1 MNLYLLIS
9 MIGLLAL
16 LITLINVKWLQIQNT
31 IAITLGAVC
40 LSLILILAHLFK
52 LSELQ
57 GQLAHLISGLD
68 FKSLLL
74 NGALGF
80 LLFAGAMTVDV
91 SQLLKYKWEILTLA
105 TLGTIAST
113 FIIGSALYFLL
124 IAFHTPFDFLYCL
137 LFGAIISPTDP
148 IAVLATLKEI
158 KAPKELATKVAGESL
173 FNDGI
178 GLVVFVTL
186 YQLAF
191 NHQTPTISNISQL
204 FFQQALGGIAYGIAL
219 GAVAQKVINFAM
231 TLKSAYSPPWYCAL

>member
-1 MNLYLLIS
+1 MNLYLLIAL
-9 MIGLLAL
+9 IGFLAL
-16 LITLINVKWLQIQNT
+16 IITLINVKWLKIQNT

-40 LSLILILAHLFK
+40 LSLVLIIAHFFK

-57 GQLAHLISGLD
+57 GEIGQLISGLD

-91 SQLLKYKWEILTLA
+91 SQLFKYKWEILTLA

-113 FIIGSALYFLL
+113 FIIGSTLYYLLVAL
-124 IAFHTPFDFLYCL
+124 HSPMPFLYCL

-148 IAVLATLKEI
+148 IAVLATLKDI
-158 KAPKELATKVAGESL
+158 KAPKELTTKVAGESL

-186 YQLAF
+186 YQLTF
-191 NHQTPTISNISQL
+191 NHQAPHHRKCQPTLLSTGP
-204 FFQQALGGIAYGIAL
+204 GGHCLWRGHRYRRP
-219 GAVAQKVINFAM
+219 
-231 TLKSAYSPPWYCAL
+231 TSD